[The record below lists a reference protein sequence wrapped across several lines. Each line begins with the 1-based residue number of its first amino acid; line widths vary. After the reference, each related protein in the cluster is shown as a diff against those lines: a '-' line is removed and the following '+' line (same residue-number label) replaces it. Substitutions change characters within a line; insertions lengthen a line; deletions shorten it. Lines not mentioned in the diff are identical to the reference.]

1 MRIFSQLASAQ
12 KDIWHDQQAHPKSPL
27 YNIGGSLILSGK
39 INYKY
44 LNEAIQ
50 YLINEN
56 DAFRITINNELST
69 KQKLLKKII
78 FNLEFIDFSK
88 EKSPK
93 DTTHQWLTHCF
104 QQPFTFEKNNLL
116 WHFALIKET
125 DNRHYL
131 MTKYHHLIADG
142 WSTTVVIA
150 RLAEIYNGLL
160 NKKRIKQKPTPSY
173 FDFIKKEQAYLNSST
188 YLLDSIF
195 WKKTLPIAPEPLIS
209 RRYSLSFN
217 TILPKAHNHRFII
230 SRAQFDSIN
239 QFSSK
244 NKSTSYQ
251 TFLSTL
257 AIYFSRAYQREDIVI
272 GIPSLNR
279 KGARFK
285 NVFGMFI
292 NLSPLVLQ
300 IDQSENFYQITQN
313 CKARLRN
320 LYRHQQFP
328 LNDISKRLKLLHEG
342 RDTLFDIILSYEKHQ
357 YSSHYGT
364 ATTQARQQFSGVARY
379 PLAITICDFNG
390 SNEIEIFVEG
400 AEDCFTAE
408 DLQCFSA
415 RFLSLLQQ
423 LCTHSTK
430 QVKEIDLLTA
440 FDKKIIFEHFNKK
453 PLQQHTYPHVIQLF
467 QQQVKKQPEKIAL
480 EFKNTK
486 ISYEQLDRSSTQ
498 LAQYMLDQGVKSNE
512 VIAIY
517 LPQSPEIIISILAIL
532 KISSAYI
539 PISTDIPEARIS
551 KVLQQSQANALLTN
565 NTFQSYLNNLHDQI
579 ICVDSSQLQ
588 NNHRARLLKNIE
600 IHSEDLAYIIFTSGS
615 SGVPKG
621 VMISHKALSLRIH
634 WLQSLFKLTSEDRV
648 GQTINYSFDPSVI
661 EIFLS
666 LTQGASLILKPESDH
681 TAKLFAQFIVNNK
694 ISSLA
699 LVPSSLLLLLQG
711 LETNQKTDLKTV
723 CCGGERLPPQL
734 ARQFSQKTE
743 AVLFNAYGPTEATI
757 IASAWQYEANS
768 SNQKLPI
775 GIPADSTSIYIMD
788 KQLNHL
794 PVNIEGEIIIAGDTL
809 ALGYINQSEIN
820 SKVFSTTNHNQSR
833 LYRTG
838 DKGYIGYDGLLYFSG
853 RIDRQVKISG
863 YRIELGEIESLLLQ
877 HSSVDVAAVTTH
889 LLNQKSSIYAYI
901 ETQEKNTDTLIKE
914 LSDLLRQQLPTYMQ
928 AKNITA
934 LTAIETDKTGKID
947 YSKLPF
953 PNLNT
958 TLVGT
963 EKPQT
968 SLEKQLHTL
977 WKKALPFRTI
987 GTHENFFD
995 LGGDSISAIS
1005 LMISIEKIAS
1015 RRYPLSFLLKYPTI
1029 SEQAIQLGTIQK
1041 KTSYPVLHTFNNH
1054 SDTPALFIAASGEGD
1069 FIRISNLAS
1078 LLNNHCSVHMLQPP
1092 SRKEKTL
1099 LPINTIAQHY
1109 ADNIIKNSSATYYI
1123 AGFSI
1128 GGVTALE
1135 TAKILV
1141 AKGKSPKRLILLDS
1155 IYPRWPLCSPALF
1168 KLIQLTVNTF
1178 SLDKRI
1184 LNNQKI
1190 GVMLNDPGIR
1200 SQLKALPHHDIQGI
1214 EIPVDLIL
1222 TKRMWMFHPL
1232 IFSTWK
1238 KLFKQ
1243 HLTHYSVSGLH
1254 GEMFQPPHCQRL
1266 ATIIKKI
1273 IQM

>member
-1 MRIFSQLASAQ
+1 MRTFSQLASAQ

-27 YNIGGSLILSGK
+27 YNIGGTLILSGK

-44 LNEAIQ
+44 LNKAIQ

-56 DAFRITINNELST
+56 DAFRITINNELSS
-69 KQKLLKKII
+69 KQKLLKKIN

-88 EKSPK
+88 ETMPK
-93 DTTHQWLTHCF
+93 DTAHQWLTHCF
-104 QQPFTFEKNNLL
+104 QQPFTFDKNSLL
-116 WHFALIKET
+116 WHFALIKESN
-125 DNRHYL
+125 DRHYL

-142 WSTTVVIA
+142 WSTTVVIT
-150 RLAEIYNGLL
+150 RLAEIYNALL

-173 FDFIKKEQAYLNSST
+173 FDFIKKEQAYLNSNT
-188 YLLDSIF
+188 YQLDNIF
-195 WKKTLPIAPEPLIS
+195 WKKTLPSAPKLLIP
-209 RRYSLSFN
+209 RRYPLSFN
-217 TILPKAHNHRFII
+217 TLLPKAHNHRLII
-230 SRAQFDSIN
+230 SRAQLDSIN
-239 QFSSK
+239 QFSSE
-244 NKSTSYQ
+244 NKSTSYH

-257 AIYFSRAYQREDIVI
+257 AIYFSRVYQCEDIII

-300 IDQSENFYQITQN
+300 IDQSENFFHITKN
-313 CKARLRN
+313 CKTRLKN

-379 PLAITICDFNG
+379 PLAITICDFSD
-390 SNEIEIFVEG
+390 SNAIEIFFEG
-400 AEDCFTAE
+400 AEDCFTSE
-408 DLQCFSA
+408 DLQYLA
-415 RFLSLLQQ
+415 DRFHSLLQQ
-423 LCTHSTK
+423 FCTQPTK
-430 QVKEIDLLTA
+430 PVNGIDLLTA

-453 PLQQHTYPHVIQLF
+453 TIEQDTYPHVIQLF
-467 QQQVKKQPEKIAL
+467 QQQVKKQPKKIAI

-486 ISYEQLDRSSTQ
+486 ISYEKLDTSSTQ
-498 LAQYMLDQGVKSNE
+498 LAQHMLDQGVKSNE
-512 VIAIY
+512 IIAIY
-517 LPQSPEIIISILAIL
+517 LLQCPEIIISILAIL
-532 KISSAYI
+532 KISSAYL
-539 PISTDIPEARIS
+539 PISTDIPAARIT
-551 KVLQQSQANALLTN
+551 KVLQQSQANTLLTN
-565 NTFQSYLNNLHDQI
+565 STYQSDLNNLHDHI
-579 ICVDSSQLQ
+579 ICVDNYQPQ
-588 NNHRARLLKNIE
+588 DEHNAILLKNVN
-600 IHSEDLAYIIFTSGS
+600 IHSETLAYIIFTSGS
-615 SGVPKG
+615 GGIPKG

-634 WLQSLFKLTSEDRV
+634 WLQSLFNLTSRDRV

-681 TAKLFAQFIVNNK
+681 TAKLFAQFIVNKK

-711 LETNQKTDLKTV
+711 LEKNQKTDLKAA
-723 CCGGERLPPQL
+723 CCGGERLPPHL
-734 ARQFSQKTE
+734 AKQFLQKTE
-743 AVLFNAYGPTEATI
+743 AALFNVYGPTEATI
-757 IASAWQYEANS
+757 IASAWQCEANL

-775 GIPADSTSIYIMD
+775 GIPADNTSIYIMD
-788 KQLNHL
+788 KQLNYL
-794 PVNIEGEIIIAGDTL
+794 PVNIEGEITIAGDTL
-809 ALGYINQSEIN
+809 ALGYINQAED
-820 SKVFSTTNHNQSR
+820 SKAFLSKNHNQPK

-863 YRIELGEIESLLLQ
+863 YRIELEEIESLLQQ
-877 HSSVDVAAVTTH
+877 HSSVDIAAVTTH
-889 LLNQKSSIYAYI
+889 ISNQKTSIFAYI
-901 ETQEKNTDTLIKE
+901 KTQEKNTEVLIKE
-914 LSDLLRQQLPTYMQ
+914 LSDLLRQQLPIYMQ
-928 AKNITA
+928 AEKITA
-934 LTAIETDKTGKID
+934 LATIETDQTGKID

-958 TLVGT
+958 ELAGSKNPQ
-963 EKPQT
+963 KP
-968 SLEKQLHTL
+968 LERQLHAL
-977 WKKALPFRTI
+977 WKKTLPFRTI
-987 GTHENFFD
+987 GINENFFD

-1015 RRYPLSFLLKYPTI
+1015 KRYPLSFLLKYPTI
-1029 SEQAIQLGTIQK
+1029 SEQAIQLGKIQK
-1041 KTSYPVLHTFNNH
+1041 KNSYPVLHTFNNH
-1054 SDTPALFIAASGEGD
+1054 SGTPALFIAASGEGD

-1092 SRKEKTL
+1092 SRKNKSL
-1099 LPINTIAQHY
+1099 LPIHTIAQHY
-1109 ADNIIKNSSATYYI
+1109 ADNIIKNSSPPYYI

-1128 GGVTALE
+1128 GGITALE

-1141 AKGKSPKRLILLDS
+1141 AKGKPPKRLILLDS
-1155 IYPRWPLCSPALF
+1155 IYPRWPLCSPTLF
-1168 KLIQLTVNTF
+1168 KLIRLTVNTF

-1184 LNNQKI
+1184 LNNRKI

-1200 SQLKALPHHDIQGI
+1200 SQLKALPHHNIQGI

-1254 GEMFQPPHCQRL
+1254 GEMFQFPHCQRL
-1266 ATIIKKI
+1266 AIIIKKI